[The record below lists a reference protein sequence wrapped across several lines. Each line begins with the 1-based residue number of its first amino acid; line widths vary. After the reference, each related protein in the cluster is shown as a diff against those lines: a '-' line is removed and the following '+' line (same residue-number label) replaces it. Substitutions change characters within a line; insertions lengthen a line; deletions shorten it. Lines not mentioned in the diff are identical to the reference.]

1 MWALSRYATCPPVT
15 DHQPLLSSFVPFLIQ
30 RRLPSTGFYS
40 TCTQETAA
48 TPSSE
53 RHLDP

>member
-1 MWALSRYATCPPVT
+1 VWALSRYATCPPVT

-40 TCTQETAA
+40 TCTQKTAA